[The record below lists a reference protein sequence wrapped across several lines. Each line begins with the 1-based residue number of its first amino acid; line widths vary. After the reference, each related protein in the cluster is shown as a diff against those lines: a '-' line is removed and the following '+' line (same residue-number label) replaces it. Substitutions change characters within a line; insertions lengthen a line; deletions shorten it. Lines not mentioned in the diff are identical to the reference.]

1 MEVIKLI
8 IYKATNISN
17 NKIYIGQTTQSLEQR
32 SNQHLRETKS
42 IKRNN
47 TYFHD
52 AIEKYGFNNFNFETI
67 DTAENQ
73 EELDQKE
80 RFWISY
86 YHSNNSKYGYNL
98 DSGGR
103 SGGTKSQQTKEK
115 IGQTTIEKWKNKET
129 ATKMMN
135 GLRKGTETVK
145 NNAKQ
150 YTFTCPICGKKI
162 PVAKWELEKKQ
173 YCSLECL
180 GKSGKWI
187 KGVEAAKNIVH
198 IRNLEHKKQIKETI
212 VDWVLN
218 HESIVMTCPQNR
230 IVSTLHELLEM
241 LYDKYNIKDIRSIF
255 TCFNVKNRKELLK
268 ELQNLIIISKENVC

>member
-8 IYKATNISN
+8 IYKATNIN
-17 NKIYIGQTTQSLEQR
+17 NDKIYIGQTTQTLEQR
-32 SNQHLRETKS
+32 ANQHLRETKS
-42 IKRNN
+42 IKKDN
-47 TYFHD
+47 TYFHN
-52 AIEKYGFNNFNFETI
+52 AIEKYGFNKFHFETI
-67 DTAENQ
+67 DTAHNQ

-86 YHSNNSKYGYNL
+86 YHSNNSRYGYNL

-103 SGGTKSQQTKEK
+103 SGCTKSQQTKEK
-115 IGQTTIEKWKNKET
+115 IGKTTIEKWKNEEIAARMLK
-129 ATKMMN
+129 
-135 GLRKGTETVK
+135 GLQKGTETTK

-150 YTFTCPICGKKI
+150 YMFVCPICGKEI
-162 PVAKWELEKKQ
+162 PVAKWELEKKK

-180 GKSGKWI
+180 EKSGKWN
-187 KGVEAAKNIVH
+187 KGVEAAKNTIH
-198 IRNLEHKKQIKETI
+198 TRNIECKKQIKEVI

-218 HESIVMTCPQNR
+218 HESIVMTCPQNK
-230 IVSTLHELLEM
+230 IVNTLHGLLEM

-255 TCFNVKNRKELLK
+255 ICFNVKNKKELLK